1 MVYIVALA
9 SMLLGALVSLFIIQE
24 YVSKGIGIY
33 GNPQEEFQLKAE
45 FRNGR
50 LVVSITN
57 LGSSEV
63 EVQMVFLEGRN
74 YIDFEAPINVL
85 VKPGDTAEIR
95 TEIMQPNGGTY
106 TVRVKLSNGRTLDC
120 KVTAR

>member
-9 SMLLGALVSLFIIQE
+9 SMLLGVLVGLLIIQD
-24 YVSKGIGIY
+24 YAGRGIGLC
-33 GNPQEEFQLKAE
+33 GNHQEEFQLKAE

-63 EVQMVFLEGRN
+63 EVQMVFLEGRD
-74 YIDFEAPINVL
+74 YIDFEAPINVP
-85 VKPGDTAEIR
+85 VKPGDTVEIR
-95 TEIMQPNGGTY
+95 TEIMQPDGGTC

-120 KVTAR
+120 KIAAR